1 MGEIWYENT
10 SLFQG
15 MATYSFR
22 RKYIASLTL
31 DDGSIVFDDHKAVAL
46 WDSYNDRLGCS
57 EFSGILYDL
66 SELIQASELPVL
78 DEPFSNDEILA
89 VLKDM
94 PSYHAPGP
102 DGFNGA
108 FFFKKVLAYYQ
119 AVQ

>member
-1 MGEIWYENT
+1 
-10 SLFQG
+10 L
-15 MATYSFR
+15 
-22 RKYIASLTL
+22 
-31 DDGSIVFDDHKAVAL
+31 
-46 WDSYNDRLGCS
+46 DSYNNIGCS

-108 FFFKKVLAYYQ
+108 FF
-119 AVQ
+119 